1 MKSHTSLSSSRLSCE
16 RTPRYVSCSIALPT
30 LMVNLALM
38 INLGPCLM
46 PLIFDILLH
55 FRTGKIGL
63 VTDVKQAFLQINIA
77 EEHRD
82 FLRFIWLQEFNL
94 DKIVILRFKR
104 IVFGLTCTPFLLNA
118 TIKLHLEKF
127 LSIDGSKNLSKNCYL
142 FIYLFI

>member
-1 MKSHTSLSSSRLSCE
+1 
-16 RTPRYVSCSIALPT
+16 
-30 LMVNLALM
+30 
-38 INLGPCLM
+38 M